1 MTMTGTT
8 TLRALVFAALTVSL
22 ALSAPGCEIGRRDK
36 SAGTPD
42 PVASPT
48 TPPSTK
54 SPTPA
59 PIPTSTP
66 VPAPAQ
72 APSSTPAPTL
82 ASTELLPKECDE
94 TLAAV
99 RKYLEELPKSLS
111 GMKDVDSDRLAAE
124 TERLLLLCQNF
135 DTGCSTHPRRGEMDH
150 LHAKLLSLMTERV
163 RIKIVAEC
171 RNLPNPLECVQG
183 KMAAYTEVVERLQR
197 RALERLP
204 ADDPL
209 RPRALQLAGQACAEA
224 GRPADAGAVYESFLK
239 TYPEDPEVDK
249 VTLALGR
256 ALLDMEKVD
265 EGIRVVKAGIEKFY
279 TSDSYAFF
287 GEVLW
292 KLYVAKG
299 DLDGMLECTRRV
311 ETVYPL
317 RLTNSSLRA
326 PERETFAQFIDFN
339 GFRKGYTH
347 FARGELEK
355 AREAFQ
361 SHITAIDSKESSVGK
376 LKPPSAIYRQR
387 SESML
392 KFLQDL
398 AGLPIPQDFDL
409 GEHWVTTKQVRG
421 ADARGK
427 VLAVVFRGVGD
438 ERSAAFAGPLSRIC
452 AKTPDVEFLTIHYLK
467 GGESLEKQADELRA
481 DLFRA
486 GIEGASGF
494 DPDAAERKLFRAFQA
509 NVGSATFY
517 IVNRRGELV
526 WFMPDPR
533 ALDIHFAEIL
543 LRRTAS

>member
-1 MTMTGTT
+1 MTLTGTT
-8 TLRALVFAALTVSL
+8 TLRALALAALTVSL

-42 PVASPT
+42 PVGSA
-48 TPPSTK
+48 
-54 SPTPA
+54 
-59 PIPTSTP
+59 STP
-66 VPAPAQ
+66 VSTKTPTAGSAPVPTPAQ
-72 APSSTPAPTL
+72 APSSTLTPTR
-82 ASTELLPKECDE
+82 ASTEPLPKECDE

-99 RKYLEELPKSLS
+99 RKYLEELPKNLS
-111 GMKDVDSDRLAAE
+111 GMKDADSDRLASE

-135 DTGCSTHPRRGEMDH
+135 DAGCSSHPRRGELDH
-150 LHAKLLSLMTERV
+150 WHARLLSLMTERV
-163 RIKIVAEC
+163 RVKLVQEC
-171 RNLPNPLECVQG
+171 KPLPNPLECVQG
-183 KMAAYTEVVERLQR
+183 KMASYMEVVERLQR

-224 GRPADAGAVYESFLK
+224 RRPADAGAVYESFLE

-256 ALLDMEKVD
+256 ALLEMEKHD
-265 EGIRVVKAGIEKFY
+265 EGIRVIKAGIDKFY
-279 TSDSYAFF
+279 TSDSYAYF

-292 KLYVAKG
+292 QLYVAKG

-326 PERETFAQFIDFN
+326 SERETFEQFIDFN

-361 SHITAIDSKESSVGK
+361 AHIAAISSKESSVGK

-392 KFLQDL
+392 QFLQDL

-409 GEHWVTTKQVRG
+409 GEHWVTAKQVRG

-438 ERSAAFAGPLSRIC
+438 ERSAAFAGPLSQIC
-452 AKTPDVEFLTIHYLK
+452 AKTPDMEFLTIHYLR
-467 GGESLEKQADELRA
+467 GGENIQQQADELRA

-486 GIEGASGF
+486 GIEGAAGF
-494 DPDAAERKLFRAFQA
+494 DPDAAEKKLFRAFQA
-509 NVGSATFY
+509 NVGSATFF

-533 ALDIHFAEIL
+533 PLDVRFAEVL
-543 LRRTAS
+543 LRQTAS